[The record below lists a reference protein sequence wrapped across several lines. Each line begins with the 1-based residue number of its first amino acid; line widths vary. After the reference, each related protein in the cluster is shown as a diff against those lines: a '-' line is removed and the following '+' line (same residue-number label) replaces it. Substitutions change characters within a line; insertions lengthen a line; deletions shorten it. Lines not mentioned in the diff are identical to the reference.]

1 MKHADIP
8 SSEIT
13 PKDVYLSRRQFI
25 QATGLLAGSLAL
37 AACGLAPDETAAE
50 TQAPSGITDE
60 LGDTATPLDDVL
72 NYNNY
77 YEFTTDKEGVAR
89 LSADFQTSPW
99 DVEVYGLAAKPLKLS
114 VDEMIRRFQP
124 EERIYRLRCV
134 EAWSMV
140 IPWVGFPLAKLLPF
154 VQKLVEGVGDF
165 SPGDSLATLDI
176 AKGKIGVLVC
186 FEGIFPELSRCYVR
200 EGAQLLVNITNDGW
214 YGRSSAP
221 YQHLSMAVLRAVENG
236 VPLVRAANTGI
247 SAIIDRTGK
256 ITHTTPLFKECFLA
270 GEVLLG
276 QGGTFYTRVGD
287 VFALVSLGVSII
299 ITLLGFRKSQ
309 GST

>member
-1 MKHADIP
+1 
-8 SSEIT
+8 
-13 PKDVYLSRRQFI
+13 
-25 QATGLLAGSLAL
+25 
-37 AACGLAPDETAAE
+37 
-50 TQAPSGITDE
+50 
-60 LGDTATPLDDVL
+60 
-72 NYNNY
+72 
-77 YEFTTDKEGVAR
+77 
-89 LSADFQTSPW
+89 
-99 DVEVYGLAAKPLKLS
+99 
-114 VDEMIRRFQP
+114 
-124 EERIYRLRCV
+124 
-134 EAWSMV
+134 
-140 IPWVGFPLAKLLPF
+140 LLPF

-165 SPGDSLATLDI
+165 SPGDSLATLELE
-176 AKGKIGVLVC
+176 KGKIGVLVC
-186 FEGIFPELSRCYVR
+186 FEGIFPDLSRRYVR

-247 SAIIDRTGK
+247 SAIIDKKGE
-256 ITHTTPLFKECFLA
+256 ISYTTALFKECFLT